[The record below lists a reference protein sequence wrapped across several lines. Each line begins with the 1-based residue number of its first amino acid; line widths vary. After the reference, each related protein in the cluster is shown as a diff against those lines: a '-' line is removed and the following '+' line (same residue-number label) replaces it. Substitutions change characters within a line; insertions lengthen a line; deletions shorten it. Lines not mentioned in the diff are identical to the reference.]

1 MSAPACDRFDRAAER
16 EDPAASADLQAHAAV
31 CPECRA
37 RLALWGQIA
46 EAAPAMRKSWD
57 SPELWP
63 RIEREMAR
71 SARPAAPRESSPWI
85 RGLAAAAVVAL
96 VLLSAIGV
104 RVFRDRGGREP
115 LANLSTSR
123 NALLS
128 EDALRDVE
136 AAEDVYLGSIEKL
149 SQVAR
154 PRLENPDSAVAAA
167 YKEKLLVL
175 DSEISEMRG
184 EIERNRFNTHL
195 RKELLAIYREKQRTL
210 QDLMKVGQS

>member
-1 MSAPACDRFDRAAER
+1 MSASACDRFDRAADR
-16 EDPAASADLQAHAAV
+16 EDPAASADLAAHAAG
-31 CPECRA
+31 CAECRA
-37 RLALWGQIA
+37 RLALWRQIA
-46 EAAPAMRKSWD
+46 EAAPGMRKSWD

-63 RIEREMAR
+63 RIAQAMAQ
-71 SARPAAPRESSPWI
+71 SPRPAARKAPSPTF
-85 RGLAAAAVVAL
+85 RFAAAAAVAAL

-115 LANLSTSR
+115 LRNLEATRS
-123 NALLS
+123 ALLS
-128 EDALRDVE
+128 DDALRDVE
-136 AAEDVYLGSIEKL
+136 AAEGVYLASIDKL
-149 SQVAR
+149 SRLAR
-154 PRLENPDSAVAAA
+154 PRLENPDSALAAA

>member
-1 MSAPACDRFDRAAER
+1 MSAPACDRFDRTADR
-16 EDPAASADLQAHAAV
+16 EDPAASAELQAHASA

-37 RLALWGQIA
+37 RLALWAQIA
-46 EAAPAMRKSWD
+46 ETAPAMRKSWD

-63 RIEREMAR
+63 RIAKAMDR
-71 SARPAAPRESSPWI
+71 SAGPAPRRKASPWLG
-85 RGLAAAAVVAL
+85 GLAAAAVAAL

-128 EDALRDVE
+128 EDALQDVE
-136 AAEDVYLGSIEKL
+136 AAEKVYLASIEKL
-149 SQVAR
+149 SEGAR
-154 PRLENPDSAVAAA
+154 PRLENPDSALAAA
-167 YKEKLLVL
+167 YREKLLVL

>member
-1 MSAPACDRFDRAAER
+1 MTAAACDRFDRTAER
-16 EDPAASADLQAHAAV
+16 EDPAASAELQAHAGA

-37 RLALWGQIA
+37 RLALWGQIGD
-46 EAAPAMRKSWD
+46 AAPAMRKSWD
-57 SPELWP
+57 SPKLWP
-63 RIEREMAR
+63 RIAQAMAR
-71 SARPAAPRESSPWI
+71 SARPAARRESSRWI

-115 LANLSTSR
+115 LANLSSSR

-128 EDALRDVE
+128 DDALRDVE
-136 AAEDVYLGSIEKL
+136 AAEEVYLASIEKL
-149 SQVAR
+149 SKVAR
-154 PRLENPDSAVAAA
+154 PRLENPDSALAAA

-184 EIERNRFNTHL
+184 EVERNRFNTHL
-195 RKELLAIYREKQRTL
+195 RRELLAIYREKQRTL
-210 QDLMKVGQS
+210 QDLMKGSQS

>member
-1 MSAPACDRFDRAAER
+1 MSDRK
-16 EDPAASADLQAHAAV
+16 PSAFPIILNNDV
-31 CPECRA
+31 CS
-37 RLALWGQIA
+37 LIQ
-46 EAAPAMRKSWD
+46 
-57 SPELWP
+57 
-63 RIEREMAR
+63 
-71 SARPAAPRESSPWI
+71 
-85 RGLAAAAVVAL
+85 
-96 VLLSAIGV
+96 
-104 RVFRDRGGREP
+104 
-115 LANLSTSR
+115 
-123 NALLS
+123 
-128 EDALRDVE
+128 